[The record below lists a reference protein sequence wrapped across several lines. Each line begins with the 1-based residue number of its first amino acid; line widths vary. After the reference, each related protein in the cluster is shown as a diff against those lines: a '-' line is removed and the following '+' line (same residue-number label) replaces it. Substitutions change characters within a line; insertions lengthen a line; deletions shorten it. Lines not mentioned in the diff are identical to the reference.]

1 MGWATACRLP
11 PPTSGGCLPAG
22 SVSERMSYARRV
34 ASLPDLLGDLDDEY
48 ADCRR
53 LIDGLAADA
62 PEWDR
67 PTPAE
72 GWSVRD
78 QISHLAFFDD
88 AGRQALVEPDVFSRS
103 AERAMSEGGDPMA
116 AHLSRGRAMDGA
128 DLLAW
133 WGETHAAMMTAL
145 AGADPAARV
154 PWYGPPMGLLS
165 FVSARLM
172 ETWAHGTDVADAL
185 GVTRPATDRL
195 RHVAHLGVR
204 ARPFSY
210 AVRGREVPAGR
221 IDVIL
226 ESPGGASWAFS
237 SGESDGNAAVASV
250 TGPALDFCLVVV
262 QRRNIADTTL
272 VVDGDLA
279 VGWMSVAQAFAGPP
293 GPGRPPTL
301 PLRLRGPV
309 TPS

>member
-1 MGWATACRLP
+1 
-11 PPTSGGCLPAG
+11 
-22 SVSERMSYARRV
+22 MSYARRV
-34 ASLPDLLGDLDDEY
+34 ASLAELLADLADEY

-53 LIDGLAADA
+53 LVDGLAADA

-88 AGRQALVEPDVFSRS
+88 AGRRALVEPEAFSRS
-103 AERAMSEGGDPMA
+103 AEQAMAGGGDPMA
-116 AHLSRGRAMDGA
+116 AHLSRGRDMDG
-128 DLLAW
+128 DELLAW
-133 WGETHAAMMTAL
+133 WGDAHSAMMSAL
-145 AGADPAARV
+145 ISADPAARV

-210 AVRGREVPAGR
+210 AVRGREVPAGS
-221 IDVIL
+221 IDVTL
-226 ESPGGASWAFS
+226 RSPGGESWAFS
-237 SGESDGNAAVASV
+237 SGESDGTVTGHSV
-250 TGPALDFCLVVV
+250 TGPALDFCLVMV
-262 QRRNIADTTL
+262 QRRNLADTSL
-272 VVDGDLA
+272 VVTGDLA
-279 VGWMSVAQAFAGPP
+279 AEWMSIAQAFAGPP

-301 PLRLRGPV
+301 PRRLRDPV
-309 TPS
+309 TPP